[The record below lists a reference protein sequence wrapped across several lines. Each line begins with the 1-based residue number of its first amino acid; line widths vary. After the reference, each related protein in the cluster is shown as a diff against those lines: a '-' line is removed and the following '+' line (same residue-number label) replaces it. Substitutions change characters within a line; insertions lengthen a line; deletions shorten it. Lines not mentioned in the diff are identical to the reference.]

1 MENRRE
7 EDGSVGLLVGFEESD
22 EESWESGAGA
32 VDGVTEVIF
41 AVFGFEP
48 EGHTT
53 GLEVIEQGATGNFEV
68 SVLAWGPDFDI
79 ESLGGTEAEIAGAEF
94 DHAVVEAEE
103 LEDFFGVGGEA
114 KKLGGRLFRG
124 GDFDELDFIELVHP
138 NEATGTETC
147 GASFSAEARGVSGVG
162 DGELIG
168 VKNFFAMEVG
178 DGDFGGGGEVEIA
191 VAAAVELVFEFGELG
206 SADEGFWTDDVRRTD
221 FGVAVF
227 AGVEIEEKIEESAIE
242 TGPGA
247 GENGEGAAAD
257 FGGSFEVEEVEFFG

>member
-7 EDGSVGLLVGFEESD
+7 EDRPIGLLVGFEESD
-22 EESWESGAGA
+22 EESWESGAGT
-32 VDGVTEVIF
+32 VDGVTELIF

-48 EGHTT
+48 ESHAT
-53 GLEVIEQGATGNFEV
+53 GLEVIEQRATGNFEV

-79 ESLGGTEAEIAGAEF
+79 ESLGGTEAEIAGTEF
-94 DHAVVEAEE
+94 DDAVVEAEE

-114 KKLGGRLFRG
+114 KELGGRLFRG

-138 NEATGTETC
+138 NEATGTEAC
-147 GASFSAEARGVSGVG
+147 GACFSAEARGVSGVG

-178 DGDFGGGGEVEIA
+178 DGDFGGGCEVEIA
-191 VAAAVELVFEFGELG
+191 VAAPVELVFEFGELG
-206 SADEGFWTDDVRRTD
+206 SADEGFWADDVRRTD

-227 AGVEIEEKIEESAIE
+227 AGMEIEEKIEESAIE
-242 TGPGA
+242 TSSGA
-247 GENGEGAAAD
+247 GKNGEGAAAD
-257 FGGSFEVEEVEFFG
+257 FGGPFEVEEVEFFG

>member
-1 MENRRE
+1 VENGRE
-7 EDGSVGLLVGFEESD
+7 EDGAIGLLVGFEEGD
-22 EESWESGAGA
+22 EESWEGGTGA

-48 EGHTT
+48 ESHAT
-53 GLEVIEQGATGNFEV
+53 GLEVIEQGAAGNFEV

-94 DHAVVEAEE
+94 DDAVVEAEE
-103 LEDFFGVGGEA
+103 LEDFFGVGGEG
-114 KKLGGRLFRG
+114 KELGGRLFWG
-124 GDFDELDFIELVHP
+124 GDFDELDFIELMHSD
-138 NEATGTETC
+138 ETAGTEAC
-147 GASFSAEARGVSGVG
+147 GAGFSAEAGGVSGVG

-168 VKNFFAMEVG
+168 VKNFFAMEVS
-178 DGDFGGGGEVEIA
+178 DGDLGGGGEVEIA

-206 SADEGFWTDDVRRTD
+206 SADEGFWADDVRRTD
-221 FGVAVF
+221 LGVAVF
-227 AGVEIEEKIEESAIE
+227 AGMEIEEKIEESAIE
-242 TGPGA
+242 TGTGA